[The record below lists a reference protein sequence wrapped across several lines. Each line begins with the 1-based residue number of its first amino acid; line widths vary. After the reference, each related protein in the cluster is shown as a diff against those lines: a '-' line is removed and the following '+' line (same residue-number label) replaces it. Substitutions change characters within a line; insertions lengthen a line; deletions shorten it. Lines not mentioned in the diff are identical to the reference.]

1 MTLEELYKIKEG
13 QRVSMWQ
20 ITMAYPEQNKLV
32 GSVTKIYNGNYQ
44 LQVLFDGYKKPVVI
58 GYSQISL
65 I

>member
-1 MTLEELYKIKEG
+1 MTLEELSKIKEG

-20 ITMAYPEQNKLV
+20 ILPCSEQNKLV
-32 GSVTKIYNGNYQ
+32 GSVIKIYNGNYQ
-44 LQVLFDGYKKPVVI
+44 LQVLFDGRKKPVVV

>member
-1 MTLEELYKIKEG
+1 MTIEELSKIKEG

-20 ITMAYPEQNKLV
+20 ILSYSKQNKLV

-44 LQVLFDGYKKPVVI
+44 LQVLFDDYKKPVVV
-58 GYSQISL
+58 GYSRLSL